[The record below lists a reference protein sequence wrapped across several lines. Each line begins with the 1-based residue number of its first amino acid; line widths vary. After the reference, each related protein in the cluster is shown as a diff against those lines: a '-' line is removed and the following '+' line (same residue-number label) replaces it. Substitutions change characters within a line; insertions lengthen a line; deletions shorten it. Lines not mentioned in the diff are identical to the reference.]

1 MRIMKLS
8 IRDRINITLNL
19 PSVGNREAIKNNIS
33 IKEKLKLS
41 EDEYSGIAIVGE
53 QGMTKV
59 YYSDHK
65 KVNDELEFGL
75 SDKELNYLKSVA
87 LNIDKNGAFT
97 EENLS
102 TFEKF
107 LDLE

>member
-1 MRIMKLS
+1 MKLS
-8 IRDRINITLNL
+8 IRDRVNITLNL
-19 PSVGNREAIKNNIS
+19 PSAGNREAIKNNVS
-33 IKEKLKLS
+33 IKNKLKLS
-41 EDEYSGIAIVGE
+41 KDEYSGVSIIGE

-59 YYSDHK
+59 YYSDQEK
-65 KVNDELEFGL
+65 ANEELEFDL
-75 SDKELNYLKSVA
+75 SSKELNYLKSVA
-87 LNIDKNGAFT
+87 LNIDRNGAFT

>member
-1 MRIMKLS
+1 
-8 IRDRINITLNL
+8 
-19 PSVGNREAIKNNIS
+19 
-33 IKEKLKLS
+33 
-41 EDEYSGIAIVGE
+41 
-53 QGMTKV
+53 MTKV

-65 KVNDELEFGL
+65 KANDELEFGL